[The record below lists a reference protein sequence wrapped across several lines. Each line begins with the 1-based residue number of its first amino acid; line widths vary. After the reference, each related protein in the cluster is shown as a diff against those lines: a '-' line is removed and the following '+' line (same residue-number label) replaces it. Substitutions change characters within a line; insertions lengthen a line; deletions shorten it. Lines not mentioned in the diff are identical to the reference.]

1 MKIHDKNNTI
11 WACIALVIMGVLL
24 LVYGE
29 AIRYIGLAFFVL
41 AGLTFFVETALKKNK
56 Q

>member
-11 WACIALVIMGVLL
+11 WACLALVVMGFLL

-29 AIRYIGLAFFVL
+29 GIRYIGIVFFVL
-41 AGLTFFVETALKKNK
+41 AGLTFFVETDPKKRK
-56 Q
+56 K